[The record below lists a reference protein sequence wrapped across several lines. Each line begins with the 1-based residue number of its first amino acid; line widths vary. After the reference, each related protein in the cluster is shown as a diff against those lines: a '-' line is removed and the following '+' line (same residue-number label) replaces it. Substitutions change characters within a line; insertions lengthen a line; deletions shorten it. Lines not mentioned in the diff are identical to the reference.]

1 MTQQV
6 HHPIFARLYERI
18 ASTADRR
25 GADEHRRKLLNGL
38 AGRIIEVG
46 AGNGANFPYYPTSV
60 EQVVAV
66 EPEEYLRQRA
76 EQAAALAAA
85 RIRVV
90 SGLADELPG
99 EDGSFDAGVVAL
111 VLCTVPDQERAL
123 AELFRVIKAGGE
135 LRVYEHVIARKPLG
149 ASLQRLADAT
159 FWPKVFGGCH
169 PTRETEE
176 AIGQAGFVIESCERF
191 TFSPGP
197 LIPLPYILGVARRPR
212 ASNI

>member
-1 MTQQV
+1 MTEQV

-66 EPEEYLRQRA
+66 EPAEYLRQRA

-135 LRVYEHVIARKPLG
+135 LRFYEHVIAQKRLG
-149 ASLQRLADAT
+149 VGLQCLAAAT
-159 FWPKVFGGCH
+159 FWPKVFGGCQ

-176 AIGQAGFVIESCERF
+176 AIEQAGFVVESCERF

>member
-1 MTQQV
+1 VTEQV

-135 LRVYEHVIARKPLG
+135 LRVYEHVIAQKRLG
-149 ASLQRLADAT
+149 VGLQRLADAT

-176 AIGQAGFVIESCERF
+176 AIEQAGFVVESCERF

-212 ASNI
+212 A

>member
-1 MTQQV
+1 VTEQV
-6 HHPIFARLYERI
+6 YHPIFARLYEQI

-38 AGRIIEVG
+38 VGRIIEVG

-76 EQAAALAAA
+76 EQAATLALV
-85 RIRVV
+85 RMSVV

-111 VLCTVPDQERAL
+111 VLCTVPAQDRAL
-123 AELFRVIKAGGE
+123 AELFRVIKPGGE
-135 LRVYEHVIARKPLG
+135 LRFYEHVIARKPLG
-149 ASLQRLADAT
+149 VNLQRLAEAT

-169 PTRETEE
+169 PTRETGE
-176 AIGQAGFVIESCERF
+176 AIEQAGFVIESCERF

-197 LIPLPYILGVARRPR
+197 LIPLPYILGVARRP
-212 ASNI
+212 SS